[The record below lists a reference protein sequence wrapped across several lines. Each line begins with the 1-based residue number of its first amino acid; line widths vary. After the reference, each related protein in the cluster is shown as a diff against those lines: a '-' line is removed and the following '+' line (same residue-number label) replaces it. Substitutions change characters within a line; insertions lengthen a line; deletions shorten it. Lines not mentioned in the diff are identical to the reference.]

1 MFHPFKKIN
10 LTYRNI
16 QRLRVIVGIFMRHG
30 LYGFM
35 EIVHL
40 HLLIPIH
47 RRIKKRKLSEQKE
60 VLSIPERLRL
70 AFEELGPTF
79 IKLGQLIASR
89 PDLVPYEYSEE
100 FNKLLDKVPPVSFM
114 EVKNIV
120 ETEFDAP
127 LSEIFSEFEEVPLA
141 AASIAQVHK
150 AILNNGTKVVVK
162 VQRPQIEKLIS
173 TDIELIYLMAKLID
187 RYIPETRLY
196 NPAGIVD
203 EFSRGIKKELDFIL
217 EAGNIV
223 KISRNLKGDKRA
235 VMPRVYWDFTTT
247 RVLTLDRIEGV
258 RIDNMAELE
267 RIGADCSAL
276 ARTLSDIFFAQIFK
290 FGLFHGDLHAGN
302 IFVVDGKKLGFV
314 DFGIV
319 GRLSEDMMEHLAN
332 ILLAIVKGDYKMLV
346 ENYLDM
352 GLVPDN
358 TDLDAFSRDYRDIL
372 ETYLSKPI
380 KDASLGQLLLNY
392 TKVAASYKIKL
403 PMDLVLLDKCVIEL
417 EGLVRQ
423 LDPGLDML
431 RAGERYAGELMKIW
445 YSPKRVG
452 KELFETAYEMDKL
465 AKVLPGQVRQLMKKL
480 VNDKFTIDFVHI
492 GLENIVDEI
501 DRSSNRLS
509 LGLIISALI
518 IGSSL
523 IMTTGK
529 GPLFLGFP
537 ILGIAGFLMAGFLGF
552 LLATVIIRSK
562 KF

>member
-16 QRLRVIVGIFMRHG
+16 QRLRVIVGVFMRHG
-30 LYGFM
+30 LYGLM
-35 EIVHL
+35 EVVHL

-100 FNKLLDKVPPVSFM
+100 FNKLLDKVPPVSFI
-114 EVKNIV
+114 EVKKIV
-120 ETEFDAP
+120 EAEFDAP

-150 AILNNGTKVVVK
+150 ALLNDGTKVVVK
-162 VQRPQIEKLIS
+162 VQRPQIEKLIN
-173 TDIELIYLMAKLID
+173 TDIELIYLIAKLID

-196 NPAGIVD
+196 NPVGIVD

-235 VMPRVYWDFTTT
+235 VMPGVHWDFTTT
-247 RVLTLDRIEGV
+247 RALTLDRIEGV
-258 RIDNMAELE
+258 RIDNMAELD
-267 RIGADCSAL
+267 RIGADRSAL

-319 GRLSEDMMEHLAN
+319 GRLSEDMIESLAN

-352 GLVPDN
+352 GLVPDK

-380 KDASLGQLLLNY
+380 KDASLGELLLNY
-392 TKVAASYKIKL
+392 TKVAASYNIKL

-423 LDPGLDML
+423 LDPNLDML
-431 RAGERYAGELMKIW
+431 AAGERYAGELMKIW

-452 KELFETAYEMDKL
+452 KDFLETAHEMDKL

-480 VNDKFTIDFVHI
+480 VNDKFTIDFVHF
-492 GLENIVDEI
+492 GLENLIDEI

-537 ILGIAGFLMAGFLGF
+537 ILGISGFMLAGFLGF
-552 LLATVIIRSK
+552 LLAAVIIRSK

>member
-30 LYGFM
+30 LYRLM
-35 EIVHL
+35 EMVHL

-47 RRIKKRKLSEQKE
+47 RRIKKRKISEQKE
-60 VLSIPERLRL
+60 VLSIPKRLRL
-70 AFEELGPTF
+70 AFEELGPSF

-100 FNKLLDKVPPVSFM
+100 FNKLLDKVPPVPFI
-114 EVKNIV
+114 EVKKIV
-120 ETEFDAP
+120 EKEFDAP
-127 LSEIFSEFEEVPLA
+127 LSKTFKEFDEIPMA

-150 AILNNGTKVVVK
+150 ALLHDGTRVVVK
-162 VQRPQIEKLIS
+162 VQRPHIERIIN
-173 TDIELIYLMAKLID
+173 TDIELIYLMAKLVD

-196 NPAGIVD
+196 NPVGIVD
-203 EFSRGIKKELDFIL
+203 EFSRGIKKEIDFVL

-235 VMPRVYWDFTTT
+235 VVPGVYWDFTTT
-247 RVLTLDRIEGV
+247 RVLTLERIEGV
-258 RIDNMAELE
+258 RIDNIAELE
-267 RIGADCSAL
+267 KIGAVPSDL
-276 ARTLSDIFFAQIFK
+276 ARTLSDIFFAQVFK
-290 FGLFHGDLHAGN
+290 FGFFHGDLHAGN

-319 GRLSEDMMEHLAN
+319 GRLSEDMIEHLAN

-352 GLVPDN
+352 GLVPDK
-358 TDLDAFSRDYRDIL
+358 TDLDAFSRDYQDIL

-380 KDASLGQLLLNY
+380 KDASLGQLLLDY
-392 TKVAASYKIKL
+392 TKVAASYNIKL
-403 PMDLVLLDKCVIEL
+403 PMDLVLLDKCIIEL
-417 EGLVRQ
+417 EGLLRQ

-431 RAGERYAGELMKIW
+431 AAGERYAGELMKIW
-445 YSPKRVG
+445 YSPKKMG
-452 KELFETAYEMDKL
+452 KEFFETAHEVDKL
-465 AKVLPGQVRQLMKKL
+465 VKVLPGQVRQLMKKL
-480 VNDKFTIDFVHI
+480 VSDKFTIDFVHF
-492 GLENIVDEI
+492 GLENLIDEI

-537 ILGIAGFLMAGFLGF
+537 ILGIAGFLMAGFLGL